1 LSAAALPTTHEVGG
15 LFLLLFSRTPKAGL
29 TIILTKGVR
38 NKDYKYIEL
47 MNKNEVKGL
56 GPNSKKLKDY
66 KESLVKLSEIQ
77 QEAAVGLMLGDA
89 SIQSQNGGK
98 TYRMKFEWGD
108 RNKAYLDHVY
118 KLFNEWV
125 LSEPHK
131 KVRVSPKGNTVI
143 NWGFQSISHK
153 AFNDLANLFI
163 SPANKKSIS
172 ASLIKKYLT
181 PRGLAYWFM
190 DDGGKLDY
198 NKDSKNKGVVLNTQS
213 FEAKE
218 VKAMSKELSEKFN
231 LECEVRSNKGK
242 KVIVIKS
249 TSYST
254 FLALIDPYIIPE
266 MRYKLP

>member
-1 LSAAALPTTHEVGG
+1 
-15 LFLLLFSRTPKAGL
+15 
-29 TIILTKGVR
+29 
-38 NKDYKYIEL
+38 
-47 MNKNEVKGL
+47 MNKNEIKGL

-66 KESLVKLSEIQ
+66 KESLVKLSKIQ

-131 KVRVSPKGNTVI
+131 KVRVSPKGNTVV

-163 SPANKKSIS
+163 SAPRPTTRSVEWEAGSNKKSIS
-172 ASLIKKYLT
+172 ANLIKKYLT

-198 NKDSKNKGVVLNTQS
+198 NKNSNNKGVVLNTQS

>member
-1 LSAAALPTTHEVGG
+1 
-15 LFLLLFSRTPKAGL
+15 
-29 TIILTKGVR
+29 
-38 NKDYKYIEL
+38 
-47 MNKNEVKGL
+47 MNKNEIKGL

-66 KESLVKLSEIQ
+66 KESLGKLSKIQ

-89 SIQSQNGGK
+89 SIQSQDGGK

-125 LSEPHK
+125 LSDLCPGFAAGKGKGPHK
-131 KVRVSPKGNTVI
+131 KVRVSPKGNTIV

-163 SPANKKSIS
+163 SSNKKSIS
-172 ASLIKKYLT
+172 ANLIKKYLT

-198 NKDSKNKGVVLNTQS
+198 NKNSNNKGVVLNTQS

>member
-1 LSAAALPTTHEVGG
+1 
-15 LFLLLFSRTPKAGL
+15 
-29 TIILTKGVR
+29 
-38 NKDYKYIEL
+38 
-47 MNKNEVKGL
+47 MNKNEIKGL

-66 KESLVKLSEIQ
+66 KESLGKLSKMQ

-125 LSEPHK
+125 LSDLCPAFAAGKGKGPHK
-131 KVRVSPKGNTVI
+131 KVRVSPKGNTVV

-163 SPANKKSIS
+163 SPACSAVQSWSAAEPLTNKKSIS
-172 ASLIKKYLT
+172 ANLIKKYLT

-198 NKDSKNKGVVLNTQS
+198 NKNSKNKGVVLNTQS

>member
-1 LSAAALPTTHEVGG
+1 
-15 LFLLLFSRTPKAGL
+15 
-29 TIILTKGVR
+29 
-38 NKDYKYIEL
+38 
-47 MNKNEVKGL
+47 MNKNEIKGL
-56 GPNSKKLKDY
+56 GPNSKKLKVGPYTRFPCVDGVY
-66 KESLVKLSEIQ
+66 KESLVKLSKIQ

-131 KVRVSPKGNTVI
+131 KVRISPKGNTVV

-163 SPANKKSIS
+163 SSSASQKKSIS
-172 ASLIKKYLT
+172 ANLIKKYLT

-198 NKDSKNKGVVLNTQS
+198 NKNSNNKGVVLNTQS

>member
-1 LSAAALPTTHEVGG
+1 
-15 LFLLLFSRTPKAGL
+15 
-29 TIILTKGVR
+29 
-38 NKDYKYIEL
+38 
-47 MNKNEVKGL
+47 MNKNEIKGL

-66 KESLVKLSEIQ
+66 KESLVKLSKIQ
-77 QEAAVGLMLGDA
+77 QEAAFGLMLGDA

-131 KVRVSPKGNTVI
+131 KVRVSPKGNTVV

-163 SPANKKSIS
+163 SSVSCPYWGYRYTFGGGFTEGEYENKKSIS
-172 ASLIKKYLT
+172 ANLIKKYLT

-198 NKDSKNKGVVLNTQS
+198 NKNSNNKGVVLNTQS

>member
-1 LSAAALPTTHEVGG
+1 
-15 LFLLLFSRTPKAGL
+15 
-29 TIILTKGVR
+29 
-38 NKDYKYIEL
+38 
-47 MNKNEVKGL
+47 MNKNEIKGL
-56 GPNSKKLKDY
+56 GPNSKKLNVPARPPHRRWEAGDY
-66 KESLVKLSEIQ
+66 KESLGKLSKIQ

-131 KVRVSPKGNTVI
+131 KVRVSPKGNTIV

-163 SPANKKSIS
+163 SSNKKSIS
-172 ASLIKKYLT
+172 ANLIKKYLT

-198 NKDSKNKGVVLNTQS
+198 NKNSNNKGVVLNTQS